1 MTSTHPTDRL
11 LDDPADELYAE
22 LLGAPSRQVFEA
34 TTTAQFPLG
43 YIDLATRII
52 DRTDLISRL
61 EKWEQEDRR
70 GKHPGGRPAL
80 IGHRAALIIMLMH
93 VLEGSSGT
101 YKTMAAT
108 LSTRLD
114 AERADR
120 IGIPYGPN
128 EHWYMRL
135 YDAIDRITR
144 VLEPYYFPTRA
155 EKRQGAPDVS
165 RGRIM
170 SGEAFRALLEWRSD
184 ARQKQRQRRIDWFC
198 NELVDSSV
206 RLAGRHLEPWK
217 GNTAI
222 DATFVPVT
230 GKAGKS
236 RTGRGAKTRYAIH
249 STNVD
254 AGWYFRAG
262 RDSDHAGESGHGGK
276 KAKSEYGYELE
287 VITMV
292 PNRPGDAED
301 QLPLLIRAIGLH
313 RPGRLAEHPANMYQ
327 ALHSRGCPAGLVLAD
342 RAYNNLDVERF
353 AQPLTAHGH
362 DFVLDYR
369 SDQLGVQAH
378 FEDFILVEGQWYL
391 NFMPTALVNAVKD
404 RYPSK
409 SNPYPISQEE
419 SDRLVAAR
427 VAFQL
432 KPKEGRDA
440 DGYQRFAL
448 PSPDGYIATN
458 AEGEVIDG
466 PTRKSVTIP
475 ATAGLK
481 YRQKFTFQSRQ
492 WRQFYGM
499 RSIIEHQNALL
510 KDGRQEDIANPYKR
524 SARGYAAQYL
534 ALALQVVSANFRKLK
549 TWLDT
554 RFAPRDAQSSTAT
567 KRAARRPSL
576 KKIRGTAKG
585 IDGRSLKMPL
595 RT

>member
-1 MTSTHPTDRL
+1 MTSIHPTDRL

-22 LLGAPSRQVFEA
+22 LLDAPSRQAFEA
-34 TTTAQFPLG
+34 NTTALFPMG
-43 YIDLATRII
+43 YIDLAAKII

-61 EKWEQEDRR
+61 EKWEREDRE
-70 GKHPGGRPAL
+70 GKHPGGRPVV
-80 IGHRAALIIMLMH
+80 IGHRAALMIMLMH
-93 VLEGSSGT
+93 VFDGGSCT
-101 YKTMAAT
+101 YKSMAAT
-108 LSTRLD
+108 LATRLD
-114 AERADR
+114 AERAAR
-120 IGIPYGPN
+120 IGIPHRPN

-155 EKRQGAPDVS
+155 EKLKGAPNVS

-170 SGEAFRALLEWRSD
+170 TGEAFRALLDWRSD
-184 ARQKQRQRRIDWFC
+184 ARKQQRQRRIDWFC

-206 RLAGRHLEPWK
+206 KLAGRHLDPWK

-236 RTGRGAKTRYAIH
+236 RIGKGANERYDIY

-254 AGWYFRAG
+254 AGWYLRAG
-262 RDSDHAGESGHGGK
+262 RDSDHAGENGRGGK
-276 KAKSEYGYELE
+276 KPKSEYGYEFE

-313 RPGRLAEHPANMYQ
+313 RPGRLAQHPANMYQ
-327 ALHSRGCPAGLVLAD
+327 GLHDRGCPAGLVLAD
-342 RAYNNLDVERF
+342 RAYNNLDIERF
-353 AQPLTAHGH
+353 AQPLTAFGH

-369 SDQLGVQAH
+369 SDQLGISA
-378 FEDFILVEGQWYL
+378 FYKDFILVEGQWYL
-391 NFMPTALVNAVKD
+391 NFMPTALINAVKD

-409 SNPYPISQEE
+409 ENLYPISQEE
-419 SDRLVAAR
+419 SDRLVAER
-427 VAFQL
+427 VAYQL
-432 KPKEGRDA
+432 KPKEGRDT
-440 DGYQRFAL
+440 DGYQRFSL
-448 PSPDGYIATN
+448 PDPDGYVATN
-458 AEGEVIDG
+458 PEGEVIDA
-466 PTRKSVTIP
+466 PTLKSVTIP
-475 ATAGLK
+475 ATVGLK
-481 YRQKFTFQSRQ
+481 YRQKFTFQGRQ
-492 WRQFYGM
+492 WRQYYGM

-524 SARGYAAQYL
+524 GARGYAAQYL

-554 RFAPRDAQSSTAT
+554 RFAPRDAHSSTKT
-567 KRAARRPSL
+567 TRAARRPAAR
-576 KKIRGTAKG
+576 KIRHTAKG
-585 IDGRSLKMPL
+585 IDGRSL
-595 RT
+595 RTPMRT